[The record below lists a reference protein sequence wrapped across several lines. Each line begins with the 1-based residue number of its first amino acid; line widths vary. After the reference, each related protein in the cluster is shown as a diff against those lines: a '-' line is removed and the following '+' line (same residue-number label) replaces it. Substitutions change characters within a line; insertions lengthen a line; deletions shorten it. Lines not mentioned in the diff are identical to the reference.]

1 MLLER
6 RDDSKQ
12 VNNCF
17 PLLFVFFFSFQSKH
31 PPKVVVSSSSLKRFR
46 VSVVVV
52 TMDVHLLVY
61 DLSQGL
67 ASQMS
72 MGLLGF
78 QLDAVYHTSIELDG
92 LEYVY
97 DGNVVAITP
106 GTSHLGQPLQRLPL
120 GKTQLPMDVIQ
131 QYLQSLREVYT
142 VEAYD
147 LWKHNCNNFSNDFA
161 TFLVGAGIPDHIL
174 HMPNAV
180 LESPLGRM
188 LMPALN
194 QQVASNRG
202 NNGIWGIQGSGQTA
216 ASPSR
221 VQQTY
226 TEAKVRQA
234 ANLNELD
241 ALLAAAQKSC
251 AVIFFTSATCGPCK
265 MLYPSYD
272 ELAAEVGDQGVLI
285 KVDISQAFDVGS
297 RFSVRATP
305 TFITFL
311 HGKEGERWCGAD
323 AARLRASIRLLVQMA
338 HPVHPHASLKLPNLH
353 KPDAVPV
360 LFSKVPPL
368 PKLLAKMGSA
378 ADDPAVQSMS
388 HFLETRNKE
397 GAAQATIPDMPAL
410 TSFIQKSTQTLPAD
424 IMFTVVDLLR
434 CGLIDA
440 RLSGYLAE
448 EKDHATVLSLMTYVN
463 NLLTD
468 CPYALRLVTLQ
479 MACNLFS
486 SPLYLEQVL
495 THQGLQGA
503 VTMLISSSFL
513 DDNHSSVRVAAAS
526 LLYNVALANSRKRRA
541 SQGDSLPESDQIE
554 LAASLLEAITQEE
567 ESPEA
572 LKGMLL
578 ALGYLAYLAPLDGE
592 LVDLLR
598 TMDATDTV
606 LGKKA
611 KFKDM
616 PLIDEIGAEL
626 LGKELRRP

>member
-1 MLLER
+1 
-6 RDDSKQ
+6 
-12 VNNCF
+12 
-17 PLLFVFFFSFQSKH
+17 
-31 PPKVVVSSSSLKRFR
+31 
-46 VSVVVV
+46 
-52 TMDVHLLVY
+52 
-61 DLSQGL
+61 
-67 ASQMS
+67 

-120 GKTQLPMDVIQ
+120 GKTELPMDVIQ

-174 HMPNAV
+174 HMPSAV

-188 LMPALN
+188 LMPSLN
-194 QQVASNRG
+194 QQVEANRG
-202 NNGIWGIQGSGQTA
+202 GAGGIWGIQGDGLTGA
-216 ASPSR
+216 GPSQ
-221 VQQTY
+221 VPQSYQ
-226 TEAKVRQA
+226 EAKVRHA
-234 ANLNELD
+234 ANAQELD
-241 ALLAAAQKSC
+241 ALLATAQKSC
-251 AVIFFTSATCGPCK
+251 ATVFFTSATCAPCK
-265 MLYPSYD
+265 MLYPLYD
-272 ELAAEVGDQGVLI
+272 ELAAEVGDKGILI

-305 TFITFL
+305 TFLSFL
-311 HGKEGERWCGAD
+311 HGQETERWSGAD
-323 AARLRASIRLLVQMA
+323 AALLRGNIRLLVQMA
-338 HPVHPHASLKLPNLH
+338 HPAHPHESLKLPNLQN
-353 KPDAVPV
+353 PDPKPV
-360 LFSKVPPL
+360 LFTKTPPMQ
-368 PKLLAKMGSA
+368 KLLAKMGTA
-378 ADDPAVQSMS
+378 AEDPAVQSIS
-388 HFLETRNKE
+388 QFIETRNKQ
-397 GAAQATIPDMPAL
+397 GPAQATVPDMPTL
-410 TSFIQKSTQTLPAD
+410 TSFIQQSTHSLPAEL
-424 IMFTVVDLLR
+424 MFTIVDLLR
-434 CGLIDA
+434 CGLVDA
-440 RLSGYLAE
+440 RLSGFLAE
-448 EKDHATVLSLMTYVN
+448 EKDHATILALLSYVN
-463 NLLTD
+463 ELLTN

-486 SPLYLEQVL
+486 TPLYPEQVL
-495 THQGLQGA
+495 THPGLQGA

-513 DDNHSSVRVAAAS
+513 DDNHSNVRVAAAA
-526 LLYNVALANSRKRRA
+526 LLFNVAAANSRKRRGGE
-541 SQGDSLPESDQIE
+541 GDSLSGNDQIE

-578 ALGYLAYLAPLDGE
+578 ALGYLAYLAPLEGE
-592 LVDLLR
+592 LVELLK

-616 PLIDEIGAEL
+616 ALIDEIGAEL
-626 LGKELRRP
+626 LGKGLKKP